1 MSAAP
6 FTRRIP
12 KRFTKT
18 ITFTGAAGL
27 GAIGSVAVGTVTG
40 SILIAA
46 GAVRCTT
53 LLASGGGGT
62 VSMGTTNNVDGLV
75 AVTTA
80 TDIDAA
86 EFWQDATP
94 ETEASPAIVNIA
106 VCEDII
112 LNVLVGAVTGG
123 VLEIVFYWLPLSDDG
138 NLA

>member
-1 MSAAP
+1 MAAAP
-6 FTRRIP
+6 YTRRIP
-12 KRFTKT
+12 KRFKKT

-40 SILIAA
+40 SILLTH
-46 GAVRCTT
+46 GAIRCTT
-53 LLASGGGGT
+53 LLASAGGGT
-62 VSMGTTNNVDGLV
+62 VSAGTTNNVDALV

-80 TDIDAA
+80 TDIDAT

-94 ETEASPAIVNIA
+94 EAEASPAIVNIA
-106 VCEDII
+106 ICEDVI
-112 LNVLVGAVTGG
+112 LNVLVGAITAG